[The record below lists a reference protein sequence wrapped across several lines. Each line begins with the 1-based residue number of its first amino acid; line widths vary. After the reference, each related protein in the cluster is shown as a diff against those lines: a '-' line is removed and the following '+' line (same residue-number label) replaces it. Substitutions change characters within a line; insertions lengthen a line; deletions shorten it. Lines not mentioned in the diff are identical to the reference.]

1 MPGKDDVKIVKIQL
15 PAGKA
20 TPAPPVGTVL
30 GPTGINLQQFCQQ
43 FNDATKDKM
52 GDIIPCVLTIQPD
65 RSFKFVLKT
74 PPASSLIKKLTK
86 IAKGSGEPHKTKV
99 GTISEA
105 QVEEI
110 AKMKMVD
117 LSAND
122 LDAAKKIIAGTARSM
137 GIKVVK

>member
-15 PAGKA
+15 PAAKA

-43 FNDATKDKM
+43 FNDATRDKA
-52 GDIIPCVLTIQPD
+52 GDIIPCEITIQPD
-65 RSFKFVLKT
+65 RSFKFILKT
-74 PPASSLIKKLTK
+74 PPAASLIKKLTK

-99 GTISEA
+99 GSITEA

-122 LDAAKKIIAGTARSM
+122 LEAAKKIIAGTARSM